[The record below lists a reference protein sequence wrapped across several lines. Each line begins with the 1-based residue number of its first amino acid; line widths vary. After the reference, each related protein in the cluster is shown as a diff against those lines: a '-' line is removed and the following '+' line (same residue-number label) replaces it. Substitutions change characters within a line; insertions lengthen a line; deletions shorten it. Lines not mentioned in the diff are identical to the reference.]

1 VAGTLYV
8 VATPLGNL
16 ADLTARAVAT
26 LRQVGVVAAED
37 TRRARTLLA
46 HVDARPRLVS
56 YHAHSRPAVAAK
68 LLQLLADGTDVA
80 LVTDAGTPGIS
91 DPGAGLA
98 AAARVAGIRVTPIP
112 GPSAVAAA
120 LSAAG
125 LPADRYLFLGFLPRA
140 GRSRAML
147 LEEAGRCPWT
157 VVLFEAA
164 PRLARLLS
172 DLAREA
178 GAERRV
184 VVAREI
190 TKLHEEL
197 RCGTALE
204 LAGYYAEAPARG
216 EVTVVLEGRGLSAP
230 QAPGED
236 AEEAAERRARELLSR
251 GVSRRDA
258 SQTLAEEFGWTRNEA
273 YRFVSRL

>member
-16 ADLTARAVAT
+16 GDLTARAVAT

-37 TRRARTLLA
+37 TRRARKLLS
-46 HVDARPRLVS
+46 HVGATPRLVS
-56 YHAHSRPAVAAK
+56 YHAHSRPSVETS
-68 LLQLLADGTDVA
+68 LLHRLRDGTDVA

-91 DPGAGLA
+91 DPGVALV
-98 AAARVAGIRVTPIP
+98 AAARAAGIRVTPVP
-112 GPSAVAAA
+112 GPSAAAAA

-125 LPADRYLFLGFLPRA
+125 VPADRYLFLGFIPRGGRA
-140 GRSRAML
+140 RERLLAEVGRS
-147 LEEAGRCPWT
+147 PWT

-164 PRLARLLS
+164 PRLAKLLQ
-172 DLAREA
+172 DLARVA
-178 GAERRV
+178 GSERRI

-197 RCGTALE
+197 RDGTAMD
-204 LAGYYAEAPARG
+204 LAGYYAETPARG
-216 EVTVVLEGRGLSAP
+216 EVTLVVEGSRPGSA
-230 QAPGED
+230 QVEGVG
-236 AEEAAERRARELLSR
+236 AEEAAKERARDLLSH
-251 GVSRRDA
+251 GVSRRDVT
-258 SQTLAEEFGWTRNEA
+258 QTLAEEFGWTRNVA